1 MKPRHRQH
9 VRPVRH
15 AAAFTLVEV
24 VLAISLAIGILVI
37 ALGFYQQAASL
48 RGQIIEASVRLS
60 TIRLLMDRL
69 TADLRAAR
77 AHDWE
82 GFNGDTV
89 SLRFVKSE
97 ALIPSGWTRNEP
109 LSDLRLVSFG
119 VTTGLDG
126 TNTVVTGLTRSERPA
141 LEPRQTRATTTT
153 APLEPVSTNNA
164 VNAANPAVATEPLTD
179 VVKFLRFRFWDGA
192 AWLDAWS
199 DVVPPLGVEVSFGL
213 DPQPDDALPEE
224 YPFELFRRVIALPGG
239 RESDPF
245 AELFAS
251 AAGEAATPSKP

>member
-1 MKPRHRQH
+1 MNPAHHLSPRA
-9 VRPVRH
+9 VRH
-15 AAAFTLVEV
+15 AAFTLVEV

-48 RGQIIEASVRLS
+48 RGQIIEASEQLS

-77 AHDWE
+77 SHDWE

-97 ALIPSGWTRNEP
+97 ALLPSGWTRNEP

-141 LEPRQTRATTTT
+141 LETRQPRAAATT
-153 APLEPVSTNNA
+153 APLEPGSTNNA
-164 VNAANPAVATEPLTD
+164 ASPAVAIEPLTD
-179 VVKFLRFRFWDGA
+179 VVKFLRFRFWDGT
-192 AWLDAWS
+192 AWLETWS

-213 DPQPDDALPEE
+213 DAPPDDALPEE

-245 AELFAS
+245 AELFS
-251 AAGEAATPSKP
+251 SVAGEVATPSKP

>member
-1 MKPRHRQH
+1 MNPAPLLPQRA
-9 VRPVRH
+9 VRH
-15 AAAFTLVEV
+15 AAFTLVEV

-37 ALGFYQQAASL
+37 ALGFYQQATSL
-48 RGQIIEASVRLS
+48 RGQIIEASERLS

-82 GFNGDTV
+82 GFNGDSA

-109 LSDLRLVSFG
+109 SSDLRLVSFG

-141 LEPRQTRATTTT
+141 LEPRQTRAAAT
-153 APLEPVSTNNA
+153 APLESASTNNP
-164 VNAANPAVATEPLTD
+164 VNAAVAIEPLTD
-179 VVKFLRFRFWDGA
+179 VVKFLRFRFWDGT

-239 RESDPF
+239 RASDPF
-245 AELFAS
+245 AELFSSAS
-251 AAGEAATPSKP
+251 SEVAPRSKP